1 MPTPQTVLLIDDEPH
16 IADVVVYVLEENG
29 FKTSTALSGEA
40 GLKTFRARKPDL
52 VVLDLNLPGISGLD
66 LFRQIKALDA
76 GVPVI
81 MLTARSEEVDRI
93 LGLEIGADDYVTKP
107 FSPRE
112 LAARVRAV
120 LRRGRA
126 APAAS
131 EKLRHGPFELD
142 PAAYILTYC
151 HRRVPFTRQEFRL
164 LEALIRFPAR
174 VFTRESLMERIYEG
188 ENFAADRSIDAHV
201 KRIRKKL
208 AEVRP
213 SPDPIQTVYGIGYK
227 LNQDLENRGNQKQSS
242 DG

>member
-1 MPTPQTVLLIDDEPH
+1 MTTPQTVLLIDDEPH

-40 GLKTFRARKPDL
+40 GLKSFRARKPDL

-81 MLTARSEEVDRI
+81 MLTAKSEEVDRI

-107 FSPRE
+107 FSPR
-112 LAARVRAV
+112 
-120 LRRGRA
+120 
-126 APAAS
+126 
-131 EKLRHGPFELD
+131 GPFEID
-142 PAAYILTYC
+142 PSAYSLNYC
-151 HRRVPFTRQEFRL
+151 RKRIPLTRQEFRL

-174 VFTRESLMERIYEG
+174 VFTRESLMERVYEG

-208 AEVRP
+208 ADVRP

-227 LNQDLENRGNQKQSS
+227 LNQDLENRGNQKHSS

>member
-1 MPTPQTVLLIDDEPH
+1 MPTTQTILLIDDEPH

-29 FKTSTALSGEA
+29 FKTSTALTGEA
-40 GLKTFRARKPDL
+40 GLRALRARRPDL

-66 LFRQIKALDA
+66 LFRQIKTIDA
-76 GVPVI
+76 SVPVI
-81 MLTARSEEVDRI
+81 MLTAKSEEVDRV

-120 LRRGRA
+120 LRRGTA
-126 APAAS
+126 AGTAS
-131 EKLRHGPFELD
+131 GTIRHGPFEVD

-151 HRRVPFTRQEFRL
+151 RRRISLTRQEFRL

-174 VFTRESLMERIYEG
+174 VFTRESLMERVYEG

-208 AEVRP
+208 AEVRR

-227 LNQDLENRGNQKQSS
+227 LNQELENAVTRKSCNV
-242 DG
+242 

>member
-1 MPTPQTVLLIDDEPH
+1 MPTPQTILLIDDEPH

-29 FKTSTALSGEA
+29 FKTSTALTGET
-40 GLKTFRARKPDL
+40 GLKSFRARRPDL

-66 LFRQIKALDA
+66 LFRQIKAIDPA
-76 GVPVI
+76 VPVI
-81 MLTARSEEVDRI
+81 MLTAKSEEVDRI

-126 APAAS
+126 AGAES
-131 EKLRHGPFELD
+131 GMIRHGPFEID
-142 PAAYILTYC
+142 SAAYILTYC
-151 HRRVPFTRQEFRL
+151 RKRIALTRQEFRL

-174 VFTRESLMERIYEG
+174 VFTRENLMDRVYEG
-188 ENFAADRSIDAHV
+188 ESFAADRSIDAHV

-227 LNQDLENRGNQKQSS
+227 LNQELETPANRKP
-242 DG
+242 